1 MRGID
6 MTHPSPIYVDWSVIN
21 AFEKIKWKY
30 ISHISCPQIYHKYTK
45 KKKTLPLQFYQKV
58 SNAVT
63 SSIIARDKWKFC
75 KESKT
80 LYLKNRKIPLSNLS

>member
-6 MTHPSPIYVDWSVIN
+6 MKHPSNIYVDWSAIN
-21 AFEKIKWKY
+21 VFEKIKWKY
-30 ISHISCPQIYHKYTK
+30 IRHISCPKFIINTPT
-45 KKKTLPLQFYQKV
+45 KKTLPLEFDQKV

-80 LYLKNRKIPLSNLS
+80 LFLKNRKIL